1 MKVDR
6 ILVLLLG
13 IALIGFMGCAEEE
26 EEEAI
31 VEFDVLTQYME
42 DNSLDLP
49 TMLADWIVSASVIYD
64 AGLENYFI
72 VDIRKADKYGPGTSG
87 ANGVPDYVD
96 GHIPGAHSVALAD
109 VVTYE
114 SANNTGNLPVVV
126 VCYTGHDAGHATMAL
141 RLSGANAQ
149 SLKWGMSGW
158 HSDFDLW
165 TSNTGNVAYDYQG
178 AWVDDDVTPDLPGGY
193 DSPVLNTE
201 LTDGAA
207 ILEYRINNAVLDG
220 LNGIGNTDVLS
231 ALSDYQ
237 IACYW
242 GDTDWND
249 YGHIDGSYRVT
260 PGELGLSNLDVLDPA
275 ATNVF
280 YCWTGQTAS
289 MIAAWLNALGYDA
302 RTLKFSANGMIY
314 DDLTIYKWSASAGY
328 SYETGS

>member
-1 MKVDR
+1 MKVDK
-6 ILVLLLG
+6 ILVLLLS

-26 EEEAI
+26 EDEVI

-42 DNSLDLP
+42 DNDLDLP
-49 TMLADWIVSASVIYD
+49 AMLADWIVSPSAVFD

-72 VDIRKADKYGPGTSG
+72 IDIRKADKYGPGTSG
-87 ANGVPDYVD
+87 ANGVPDYED

-114 SANNTGNLPVVV
+114 AENNTGNLPVVI

-141 RLSGANAQ
+141 RLSGATVQ

-165 TSNTGNVAYDYQG
+165 TSHTGNVAYDYQG

-207 ILEYRINNAVLDG
+207 ILEYQINNKVLDG
-220 LNGIGNTDVLS
+220 LNGIGNTDVL
-231 ALSDYQ
+231 AAPSDFQ

-260 PGELGLSNLDVLDPA
+260 PDELGLSNLDVLDPA

-314 DDLTIYKWSASAGY
+314 DDLTSHKWSASADY
-328 SYETGS
+328 SYEIGP